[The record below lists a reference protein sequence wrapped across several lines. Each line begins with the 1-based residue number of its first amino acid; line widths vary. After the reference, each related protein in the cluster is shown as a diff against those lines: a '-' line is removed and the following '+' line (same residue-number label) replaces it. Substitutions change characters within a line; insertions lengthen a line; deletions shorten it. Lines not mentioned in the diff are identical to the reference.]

1 VVDGLVSSAL
11 DFMDPNFTAKMEE
24 DLDEVEAGRLGRV
37 ALLKRFYKRFR
48 EQLDRSKKAKRW
60 SPEPQE
66 TDQVCSECGSKMLK
80 RWSKNGWFLGC
91 SAYPK
96 CKTTLDLGPDGE
108 GTTPLPVR
116 LTDYHCDKCGKPM
129 VIKTGRY
136 GEFLSCTGYPA
147 CKNAKPVPIGI
158 DCPKCG
164 GDIIEIKSRRR
175 GGKSF
180 YGCSNY
186 SADIKCDFKLW
197 QKPVKETCPQCAAKF
212 LVYAGGKKNPVLAC
226 MTEGCGFKKPIEEAA
241 PATDGAVGM
250 RMPPPES
257 AAPPAS

>member
-1 VVDGLVSSAL
+1 M

-48 EQLDRSKKAKRW
+48 EQLDLSKKQKRW
-60 SPEPQE
+60 TPEPQE
-66 TDQVCSECGSKMLK
+66 TEQVCPDCGSKMLK

-96 CKTTLDLGPDGE
+96 CKVTQDLGPDGE

-116 LTDYHCDKCGKPM
+116 LTDYKCDKCAKPM
-129 VIKTGRY
+129 IIKTGRY
-136 GEFLSCTGYPA
+136 GEFLSCTGYPG

-164 GDIIEIKSRRR
+164 GDIIEIKSKRR

-180 YGCSNY
+180 YGCTNY
-186 SADIKCDFKLW
+186 SAETIKCDFRSW
-197 QKPVKETCPQCAAKF
+197 QKPIPEPCPLCGAKF
-212 LVYAGGKKNPVLAC
+212 LVFGGGKKNPALTCV
-226 MTEGCGFKKPIEEAA
+226 TEGCDFKKPIEESTTIGPAGMHA
-241 PATDGAVGM
+241 PSS
-250 RMPPPES
+250 ES